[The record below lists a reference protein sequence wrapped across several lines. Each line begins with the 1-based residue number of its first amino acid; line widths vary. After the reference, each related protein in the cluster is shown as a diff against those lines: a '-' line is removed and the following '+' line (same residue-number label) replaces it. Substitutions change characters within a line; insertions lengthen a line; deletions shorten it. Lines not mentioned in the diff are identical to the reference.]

1 MGIDLHIEE
10 LVLHGFAATDR
21 HRIAEAVQLE
31 LSRLMTAE
39 GQANFLKSPLSL
51 ERIDGGAFK
60 VQAGAKP
67 DTTGTQIAGAV
78 YRGMRQQARASAMAS
93 RTNSRPGGQQ
103 P

>member
-10 LVLHGFAATDR
+10 LVLHGFASADR

-31 LSRLMTAE
+31 LSRLMTAKGE
-39 GQANFLKSPLSL
+39 ANFLKNPLSL

-60 VQAGAKP
+60 VQVGAKP
-67 DTTGTQIAGAV
+67 QTTGTEIARAV
-78 YRGMRQQARASAMAS
+78 YRGMRQQARVSTIAAQNQSGKGVS
-93 RTNSRPGGQQ
+93 Q